1 MKRRIACISAQAS
14 PLSSA
19 GDADSRKQ
27 SIFVSEL
34 ACELLKFGYEID
46 IFTRSEGGAPC
57 EVVLYKPGIRIIQVK
72 AGPTGS
78 CVMESLLPYMDEFSA
93 SVSDFISR
101 QNFRYD
107 LVHASFFLSGLVAL
121 ELKKRFHIPFVITFH
136 SLGHLLKAS
145 NSQDPST
152 LSRIAIEEHIV
163 RRADGIVAGSM
174 EDKKD
179 LIQSYKA
186 NARKTFVIPYGFNP
200 GEHVFVDKTVAR
212 ESLGL
217 NTNEKIIL
225 LTGPLDNRSGAAIA
239 IKSIALLNGDKG
251 VHRLVVVPSGHSDAS
266 FESSA
271 ELDRLKDLADTL
283 GVSGQVTFVNLQ
295 EPEQLNQY
303 YSAADLFVS
312 APRQSSYGG
321 NLLEAMACGTPV
333 IAMDDGT
340 LQSSVLDG
348 KSGFVIP
355 EGNPDALA
363 DRIGLMLSNAALLHQ
378 MSRNAVRHVNSC
390 FTWAIIANHVHN
402 LYEYVLLNHSHR
414 NNVAKQVRIKV
425 LNSTL
430 PLRNM
435 YLRRN
440 IESTYG
446 R

>member
-1 MKRRIACISAQAS
+1 MKKRIACISAQAS
-14 PLSSA
+14 PLTSA
-19 GDADSRKQ
+19 VDADRRKQ

-34 ACELLKFGYEID
+34 AGQLLKFGYEID
-46 IFTRSEGGAPC
+46 IFTRSEGEAKC
-57 EVVLYKPGIRIIQVK
+57 EVVLYKPGVRIIQVK
-72 AGPTGS
+72 AGPTES
-78 CVMESLLPYMDEFSA
+78 CVVESLLPYMDEFST

-107 LVHASFFLSGLVAL
+107 LVHASFFLSGLIAL
-121 ELKKRFHIPFVITFH
+121 ELKKKFHIPFVITFH
-136 SLGHLLKAS
+136 SLGHVLKAS
-145 NSQDPST
+145 NEQDPSI
-152 LSRIAIEEHIV
+152 LSRIAIEEQIV

-200 GEHVFVDKTVAR
+200 GEHGFVDKTAAR

-217 NTNEKIIL
+217 NTIEKIIL
-225 LTGPLDNRSGAAIA
+225 LTGPLDHKSGAATA
-239 IKSIALLNGDKG
+239 IESIALLNGGKG
-251 VHRLVVVPSGHSDAS
+251 VHRLVIVPSGRSEAS
-266 FESSA
+266 FGSSA
-271 ELDRLKDLADTL
+271 ELDRLKNLADKL

-295 EPEQLNQY
+295 EPEQLNHY

-312 APRQSSYGG
+312 APRQSTYGG
-321 NLLEAMACGTPV
+321 NPLEAMACGTPV
-333 IAMDDGT
+333 IAMDDGS

-348 KSGFVIP
+348 KSGFIIP

-363 DRIGLMLSNAALLHQ
+363 DRIGLMLSNEALLHQ
-378 MSRNAVRHVNSC
+378 MSRSAVRHVNSC
-390 FTWAIIANHVHN
+390 FTWAVIANHVHN
-402 LYEYVLLNHSHR
+402 LYEYVLLNHSR
-414 NNVAKQVRIKV
+414 RSDVAKPVQIKV
-425 LNSTL
+425 LNSTI